1 MKQLYHGIS
10 LMLGQ
15 GLDCNVFI
23 IESNDESLLIDSG
36 LGDSFSQGFGV
47 QPNSLIQLERVIKE
61 RNIDQAVL
69 THGHLDHVG
78 GIMGLQSKLHL
89 KKIYASEIEAQY
101 LKKGENS
108 YISPFFGSECSPI
121 NITHELGE
129 GDRITIGEYDFQV
142 LHTPGHTSGSISLWE
157 GKNKILVSGD
167 TVFPHGSFGRTDL
180 PSGSSKNLIDSLKRL
195 SKLDVK
201 ILLPGHMQ
209 PLSSSSDATT
219 KSIEKSYKIAREM
232 LLY

>member
-10 LMLGQ
+10 LILGQ

-36 LGDSFSQGFGV
+36 LGDSFSQGYGV
-47 QPNSLIQLERVIKE
+47 QPNSLIQLERAIKE

-89 KKIYASEIEAQY
+89 KKIYASEIEAKY
-101 LKKGENS
+101 LKKGDS
-108 YISPFFGSECSPI
+108 SFISPFFGSKCSPI
-121 NITHELGE
+121 NITHELEE

-157 GKNKILVSGD
+157 AKNKILVSGD

-195 SKLDVK
+195 TKLDVK
-201 ILLPGHMQ
+201 ILLPGHM
-209 PLSSSSDATT
+209 PPSSSSSDATAR
-219 KSIEKSYKIAREM
+219 SIKRSYEIAREM